1 MHDLIMETRGL
12 TVSFGG
18 LKAVNSVDFA
28 LKKGEIHGLI
38 GPNGAGKT
46 TFFNILTGLYKPTE
60 GEVLFDGK
68 SIAGKKPWD
77 IAKLGI
83 CRTFQNLQLFSD
95 MSVVD
100 NLVVAQ
106 NLRHKI
112 RVFDSLLRTSYYKKT
127 EKEMYEKADE
137 LLKFIGLYDQ
147 RDNLPKNLSY
157 GHQRLLEIARA
168 MATDPAVILLDE
180 PAAGMN
186 AGEIDELMR
195 IITRVRDR
203 GITIVLIEHN
213 MKCAMTVCD
222 VITVLDSGKKIAEG
236 IPSEIQNNRAVIEAY
251 LGKRAAHA

>member
-1 MHDLIMETRGL
+1 MSEKIIETKAL

-18 LKAVNSVDFA
+18 LKAVNQVDFV
-28 LKKGEIHGLI
+28 LKSGEIHGLI

-46 TFFNILTGLYKPTE
+46 TFFNVLTGLYKPSE
-60 GEVLFDGK
+60 GDVVFKDK

-100 NLVVAQ
+100 NLIVAQ
-106 NLRHKI
+106 NLRHRI
-112 RVFDSLLRTSYYKKT
+112 NVFDSLLRTPYFNKT
-127 EKEMYEKADE
+127 EKEMTEKAE
-137 LLKFIGLYDQ
+137 KLLDFIGLSAQ

-186 AGEIDELMR
+186 AGEIEELMK
-195 IITRVRDR
+195 IIMKVRDF

-222 VITVLDSGKKIAEG
+222 IITVLDSGKKIAEG
-236 IPSEIQNNRAVIEAY
+236 VPSEIQNNPAVIEAY

>member
-1 MHDLIMETRGL
+1 MSDLILETKGL
-12 TVSFGG
+12 TVAFGG
-18 LKAVNSVDFA
+18 LKAVNQVDFA

-60 GEVLFDGK
+60 GKVIYNGKVL
-68 SIAGKKPWD
+68 AGKKPWD

-83 CRTFQNLQLFSD
+83 CRTFQNLQLFSE

-106 NLRHKI
+106 NIRYKI
-112 RVFDSLLRTSYYKKT
+112 SVFDSLLRTPYFKKT
-127 EKEMYEKADE
+127 EKQMYEKADE
-137 LLKFIGLYDQ
+137 LLEFIGLSDQ

-168 MATDPAVILLDE
+168 MATDPTVILLDE

-195 IITRVRDR
+195 IITKVRER

-222 VITVLDSGKKIAEG
+222 IITVLDSGKKIAEG
-236 IPSEIQNNRAVIEAY
+236 VPTEIQNNKAVIEAY

>member
-157 GHQRLLEIARA
+157 GH
-168 MATDPAVILLDE
+168 
-180 PAAGMN
+180 
-186 AGEIDELMR
+186 
-195 IITRVRDR
+195 
-203 GITIVLIEHN
+203 
-213 MKCAMTVCD
+213 
-222 VITVLDSGKKIAEG
+222 SF
-236 IPSEIQNNRAVIEAY
+236 PS
-251 LGKRAAHA
+251 